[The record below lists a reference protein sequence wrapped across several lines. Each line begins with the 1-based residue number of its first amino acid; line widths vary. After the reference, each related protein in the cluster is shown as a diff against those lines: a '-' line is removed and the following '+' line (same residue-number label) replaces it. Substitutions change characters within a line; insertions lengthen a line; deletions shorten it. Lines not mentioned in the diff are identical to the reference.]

1 MERHPTGLRA
11 SKLLPLMVLAQAQLS
26 YALPLTPR
34 TNAETGDLEAGSRMH
49 FGPKNVIPHLD
60 LDMDTVPWV
69 STSCVDEF
77 TPHWTKLPVVQI
89 PDGQIQAPTD
99 QSEHFT
105 VPSGD
110 WDLASSAAPTG
121 EVLTATEWNTVS
133 TTTVTSWQD
142 IKQKAPTTSGEAL
155 TSTVYNIAT
164 TSTVTNLDSISSAE
178 PQAAAITTSQSTL
191 PEVLE
196 NDQSTSAI
204 EVAANSSVQMALEV
218 TVQKTYTRS
227 SDSTSTVAALQDV
240 STEALPLFADASS
253 STAVEAQA
261 QASDGP
267 QTTNSASSSSTALAA
282 LSSTQ
287 ASGET
292 QTTNASS
299 STSVEAQAQASGD
312 SQTTD
317 ASSSTTAEAQAQTS
331 GETQTI
337 NGASSTALAELSST
351 RTSPIM
357 YGSITLT
364 YTTHYDTTSGFPATA
379 ETVTPRQASSSPST
393 VDFYNPFPPSTTQE
407 DVTPVTPTT
416 SSSDVE
422 NTAVGDSDTRP
433 SPIFYSEPTSGSPD
447 QGTSS
452 ATMLQNTASATISS
466 VGTLTSVPDS
476 SLSQLSTFAVQTAP
490 ESSSSMMNN
499 QGMSTLTSTSL
510 NMDGRSSAAPFPTN
524 LAIISSSIALSLND
538 TVVMTAVASSAVK
551 SSLSVSD
558 IFQAIATDAPP
569 EQLSRR
575 SDHPAPRK
583 GIQPQ
588 EKKLQTNKFYSNF
601 FLEDQAL
608 PSYIF
613 PYSVVWANGTGATGS
628 YGMAVSHTER
638 VQFAGGETDPVT
650 GAWRFYA
657 SPIGVHSVVLSAT
670 ELTNTTQLTTDSL
683 EAFSVN
689 VNLSPGSGNSS
700 SRITYPLVQGMG
712 LVTAQYTNSTPM
724 IASGIGFDEI
734 KYIGAAGDNTTHKY
748 RMELTNG
755 FSWLAYVTP
764 EDSEYDVDSFNL
776 LDGTNFQG
784 PSGFHGTVQ
793 VAKIPNDATD
803 AVDVYDSAA
812 GAYPTSG
819 SISGSVDG
827 TTGKYTLSWNKGGV
841 QTQELLMFALPHH
854 MQSLSEETKGSV
866 TDVKLMTTVKGTGV
880 AIRGESWTL
889 EEPLNIDMEF
899 APYQPGYGSIR
910 NVSSE
915 DAALINEAGASE
927 LQQDMS
933 EMSNL
938 DSMYYSGKELAKY
951 ASIVFAVNDMG
962 KNVSLAQGGL
972 ERLKVA
978 MARFVD
984 NKQKFPLVYED
995 AWGGAASSASYST
1008 GDSGQDFG
1016 NSFYNDHHFHYGYHV
1031 YAAAVI
1037 AYLDPTWLETGTNK
1051 AWVNTL
1057 VRDYANSITD
1067 DPYFPFSRNFDFYHG
1082 HSWAKGLFASADGKD
1097 QESSSED
1104 TMASYAI
1111 KMWGSV
1117 IGDKAMEARGNLML
1131 AIQTRSLDNYYLY
1144 RDSNEVQPSEYIG
1157 NRAAGILFENKI
1169 DHVTYFGNK
1178 IEYIQGINMIPMMP
1192 FSTVTR
1198 RRDFVQTEWD
1208 QFFAKNISAIES
1220 GWRGILMSN
1229 LALIDPEASYQF
1241 FSGKSGDYKD
1251 NMLDGGASRTW
1262 YLAYAAGLKEAEAA
1276 GYEASTPSNST
1287 AVYGR
1292 SLRNRIPRPTK
1303 RWVDGE
1309 LVDCED
1315 ASQEDMESGALRMV
1329 GELDD
1334 QEKPPQMTAQQNAD
1348 GKVIVPVKVIKSKRT
1363 ADGEKTARTTVQQS
1377 ANGKTFV
1384 PVHSPISKRTANGK
1398 RYVNGQLVDCDES
1411 NQDDMEAG
1419 ILQMYN
1425 GDLDKTEEQQEESAP
1440 AAQPEIL
1447 SQSMRPTRRSRI
1459 GVSGSPRLRQRAR
1472 G

>member
-34 TNAETGDLEAGSRMH
+34 MNAETGDLEAGSRMH
-49 FGPKNVIPHLD
+49 FGPKHVMPHPD

-69 STSCVDEF
+69 STSCADEF

-105 VPSGD
+105 SPSGD
-110 WDLASSAAPTG
+110 WDLASSAVPTG

-133 TTTVTSWQD
+133 TATVTNRQD
-142 IKQKAPTTSGEAL
+142 IKQKSPTTSAEIL
-155 TSTVYNIAT
+155 TSTAFDVAST
-164 TSTVTNLDSISSAE
+164 ATVTNSDSISSAE
-178 PQAAAITTSQSTL
+178 SQPAAITTSQSTL

-204 EVAANSSVQMALEV
+204 EVATNSSVQMALEV

-240 STEALPLFADASS
+240 SSEALPLFADASS

-261 QASDGP
+261 QASEEP
-267 QTTNSASSSSTALAA
+267 QITNSASSSSTALAE

-287 ASGET
+287 ASEET
-292 QTTNASS
+292 QTTDASS
-299 STSVEAQAQASGD
+299 STAVEAQAQASGETH
-312 SQTTD
+312 TT
-317 ASSSTTAEAQAQTS
+317 
-331 GETQTI
+331 
-337 NGASSTALAELSST
+337 NGASSTALAKLSST

-407 DVTPVTPTT
+407 AVDSVTSTL
-416 SSSDVE
+416 SSSSAE

-433 SPIFYSEPTSGSPD
+433 SPIFYSEPTSGSAG
-447 QGTSS
+447 QVTSS
-452 ATMLQNTASATISS
+452 ATMLQNTASATVSS

-524 LAIISSSIALSLND
+524 LAIISSSVALSLND
-538 TVVMTAVASSAVK
+538 TVVMTAVASSTVK

-558 IFQAIATDAPP
+558 IFQAVATDAPP

-670 ELTNTTQLTTDSL
+670 ELANTTQLTTDSL

-689 VNLSPGSGNSS
+689 VNLSPGTGNSS

-712 LVTAQYTNSTPM
+712 LVTAQYTNSTPI
-724 IASGIGFDEI
+724 IASGIGFDNI
-734 KYIGAAGDNTTHKY
+734 TYVGAAGDNTTHKY

-764 EDSEYDVDSFNL
+764 QDPEYDVNSFTL
-776 LDGTNFQG
+776 LDGSNIQG
-784 PSGFHGTVQ
+784 PSGFQGTVQ

-803 AVDVYDSAA
+803 AVEVYDSAA

-819 SISGSVDG
+819 SISGSVEG
-827 TTGKYTLSWNKGGV
+827 TTGRYTLSWKKGGV
-841 QTQELLMFALPHH
+841 QSQELLMFALPHH

-866 TDVKLMTTVKGTGV
+866 TDIKLMTTVKGTGV

-899 APYQPGYGSIR
+899 APYQPGYGSVR
-910 NVSSE
+910 DVSPE

-951 ASIVFAVNDMG
+951 AGIVFAVNDIG

-995 AWGGAASSASYST
+995 AWGGAASSASYNT

-1144 RDSNEVQPSEYIG
+1144 RDNNEVQPREYIG

-1276 GYEASTPSNST
+1276 NYESPAPSNST

-1292 SLRNRIPRPTK
+1292 SLHNRSPRPTK

-1309 LVDCED
+1309 LVDCEETN
-1315 ASQEDMESGALRMV
+1315 QEDMESGALRMID
-1329 GELDD
+1329 EPD
-1334 QEKPPQMTAQQNAD
+1334 QKEVPRTTVQQSAD
-1348 GKVIVPVKVIKSKRT
+1348 GKVIVPAKALKSKRT
-1363 ADGEKTARTTVQQS
+1363 TSGELNRETFTRTTVQQS
-1377 ANGKTFV
+1377 TDGKTFV
-1384 PVHSPISKRTANGK
+1384 PVHGPRSKRTANGK

-1419 ILQMYN
+1419 ILQMY
-1425 GDLDKTEEQQEESAP
+1425 GEPEETNEEQEESAT

-1447 SQSMRPTRRSRI
+1447 SQSLRPTRRNRI

>member
-1 MERHPTGLRA
+1 MERHSTGLRA
-11 SKLLPLMVLAQAQLS
+11 SRLLPLIVLAQAQLS
-26 YALPLTPR
+26 HALPFTPR
-34 TNAETGDLEAGSRMH
+34 ISAETGDLEAGSRMH
-49 FGPKNVIPHLD
+49 FGPKHVMPHPD
-60 LDMDTVPWV
+60 LDMDTAPWV
-69 STSCVDEF
+69 STSSADEL

-105 VPSGD
+105 GPPGD
-110 WDLASSAAPTG
+110 WDLAPSAVPTG
-121 EVLTATEWNTVS
+121 EVLTATEWNTIS
-133 TTTVTSWQD
+133 TATVTNWQD
-142 IKQKAPTTSGEAL
+142 IKQKAPTTSDEAL
-155 TSTVYNIAT
+155 TSTVYNAAT
-164 TSTVTNLDSISSAE
+164 TSTAANWDSISSAE
-178 PQAAAITTSQSTL
+178 SQAAAITTSQSTS
-191 PEVLE
+191 PAVLE
-196 NDQSTSAI
+196 NDQSSSAI
-204 EVAANSSVQMALEV
+204 DVATNSSVQMALEV

-227 SDSTSTVAALQDV
+227 SDATTTGVLAAV

-253 STAVEAQA
+253 SAAVEAQA
-261 QASDGP
+261 QASEEP
-267 QTTNSASSSSTALAA
+267 QTTDSVSSLFTALAE

-287 ASGET
+287 ASGD
-292 QTTNASS
+292 A
-299 STSVEAQAQASGD
+299 
-312 SQTTD
+312 QTTD
-317 ASSSTTAEAQAQTS
+317 ASSSMTAEAQAQAS

-407 DVTPVTPTT
+407 AVNSVTSTL
-416 SSSDVE
+416 SSSSAE

-447 QGTSS
+447 QGTPS
-452 ATMLQNTASATISS
+452 ATMLQNTASASTSS

-499 QGMSTLTSTSL
+499 QGMSILTSTSL

-524 LAIISSSIALSLND
+524 LAISISSVALSLND
-538 TVVMTAVASSAVK
+538 TVVMTAVASSTVK

-951 ASIVFAVNDMG
+951 AGIVFAVNDMG

-984 NKQKFPLVYED
+984 NKQKFPLVYEE

-1169 DHVTYFGNK
+1169 
-1178 IEYIQGINMIPMMP
+1178 EYIQGINMIPMMP

-1251 NMLDGGASRTW
+1251 DMLDGGASRTW

-1276 GYEASTPSNST
+1276 GYEASPPSNST
-1287 AVYGR
+1287 AISGR

-1303 RWVDGE
+1303 RWVNGE
-1309 LVDCED
+1309 LVDCEE
-1315 ASQEDMESGALRMV
+1315 ANQEEMESGVLRMV
-1329 GELDD
+1329 GAVDD

-1348 GKVIVPVKVIKSKRT
+1348 GKVVVPVKAAKSKRT
-1363 ADGEKTARTTVQQS
+1363 VNGELGQKKFPRTTIQQGADGKA
-1377 ANGKTFV
+1377 FV
-1384 PVHSPISKRTANGK
+1384 PVHAPRSESTPNGK

-1411 NQDDMEAG
+1411 NQDDMDAG
-1419 ILQMYN
+1419 ILKMYD
-1425 GDLDKTEEQQEESAP
+1425 GDLDRTEEQQEESAP

-1447 SQSMRPTRRSRI
+1447 SQSLRPTRRNRI

>member
-11 SKLLPLMVLAQAQLS
+11 SKLLPLMVLAQAQFS
-26 YALPLTPR
+26 HAYPFAPR
-34 TNAETGDLEAGSRMH
+34 INAETGELEAGPKPH
-49 FGPKNVIPHLD
+49 FAPNHVIPHPD
-60 LDMDTVPWV
+60 GARDTVPWV
-69 STSCVDEF
+69 STSCEDES
-77 TPHWTKLPVVQI
+77 TPSWTELPVVQI
-89 PDGQIQAPTD
+89 PDGQIQAPAD
-99 QSEHFT
+99 HDEHPT
-105 VPSGD
+105 WPPGGD
-110 WDLASSAAPTG
+110 WHSVSAAVSTQD
-121 EVLTATEWNTVS
+121 VLTATEWSTVS
-133 TTTVTSWQD
+133 TATVTNWSD
-142 IKQKAPTTSGEAL
+142 LKQKAPTSSGEVL
-155 TSTVYNIAT
+155 TSTVYSVAT
-164 TSTVTNLDSISSAE
+164 TATVTNWDSVSSVE
-178 PQAAAITTSQSTL
+178 SQAAAITTSESTSSTL
-191 PEVLE
+191 LE
-196 NDQSTSAI
+196 NDLTSSVI
-204 EVAANSSVQMALEV
+204 EVATNSSAPMALEV
-218 TVQKTYTRS
+218 TVKKTYTRS
-227 SDSTSTVAALQDV
+227 SDSTSTAVLQDV
-240 STEALPLFADASS
+240 SSEALPLFADASS
-253 STAVEAQA
+253 SATTIEAQS
-261 QASDGP
+261 QA
-267 QTTNSASSSSTALAA
+267 T
-282 LSSTQ
+282 
-287 ASGET
+287 GE
-292 QTTNASS
+292 
-299 STSVEAQAQASGD
+299 
-312 SQTTD
+312 SQTT
-317 ASSSTTAEAQAQTS
+317 S
-331 GETQTI
+331 GT
-337 NGASSTALAELSST
+337 SSTALAELSST
-351 RTSPIM
+351 QTSPIM

-379 ETVTPRQASSSPST
+379 ETVSPSQSSSSQST
-393 VDFYNPFPPSTTQE
+393 VDFYNPFPPSTTQ
-407 DVTPVTPTT
+407 DAVNSVTSAAST
-416 SSSDVE
+416 SDAE

-433 SPIFYSEPTSGSPD
+433 SPVFYSEPTSSAAS
-447 QGTSS
+447 QGTSDES
-452 ATMLQNTASATISS
+452 LATVLQNTASATVTS

-490 ESSSSMMNN
+490 ASSSSMMNN
-499 QGMSTLTSTSL
+499 QGGSTLTTSSL
-510 NMDGRSSAAPFPTN
+510 NMDGRSSAAPFPTD
-524 LAIISSSIALSLND
+524 LAVTSLALTLND
-538 TVVMTAVASSAVK
+538 TEVMADVGSTTTK
-551 SSLSVSD
+551 LSLSVSD

-569 EQLSRR
+569 EQLARR

-670 ELTNTTQLTTDSL
+670 ELMNDTQLTTDSL

-689 VNLSPGSGNSS
+689 VNLSPGGGSSS

-712 LVTAQYTNSTPM
+712 MVTAEYTDSTPM
-724 IASGIGFDEI
+724 IASGIGFDNI
-734 KYIGAAGDNTTHKY
+734 TYVGAAGDNTTHKY

-764 EDSEYDVDSFNL
+764 KDSTYDVNSFTL
-776 LDGTNFQG
+776 LDGNNVQG
-784 PSGFHGTVQ
+784 PSGFQGTVQ
-793 VAKIPNDATD
+793 VAKIPNDAGD
-803 AVDVYDSAA
+803 AVEVYDSAA

-819 SISGSVDG
+819 SISGSVEG
-827 TTGKYTLSWNKGGV
+827 TTGRYTLSWKKGGV
-841 QTQELLMFALPHH
+841 QSQQLLMFALPHH
-854 MQSLSEETKGSV
+854 MQSLSEETKASV
-866 TDVKLMTTVKGTGV
+866 TDVKLMTTVKGNGV

-889 EEPLNIDMEF
+889 EEPLNVDMEF

-915 DAALINEAGASE
+915 AAALINEAGASE

-951 ASIVFAVNDMG
+951 AGIVFAVNDMG

-984 NKQKFPLVYED
+984 NKQKFPLVYEE
-995 AWGGAASSASYST
+995 AWGGAASSASYDT

-1104 TMASYAI
+1104 TLASYAI

-1144 RDSNEVQPSEYIG
+1144 RDSNEVQPREYIG

-1178 IEYIQGINMIPMMP
+1178 IEYIQGINMIPTMP

-1208 QFFAKNISAIES
+1208 QFFAQNISAIES

-1251 NMLDGGASRTW
+1251 DMLDGGASRTW
-1262 YLAYAAGLKEAEAA
+1262 YLAYAAGLKEAEAS
-1276 GYEASTPSNST
+1276 GYGSPSTNSST
-1287 AVYGR
+1287 VSGR
-1292 SLRNRIPRPTK
+1292 SLQNSIPRPTK

-1309 LVDCED
+1309 LVDCDE
-1315 ASQEDMESGALRMV
+1315 SNQEDMESGVLRMY
-1329 GELDD
+1329 GELD
-1334 QEKPPQMTAQQNAD
+1334 QEKTTRTTAQQSAD
-1348 GKVIVPVKVIKSKRT
+1348 GKVII
-1363 ADGEKTARTTVQQS
+1363 
-1377 ANGKTFV
+1377 
-1384 PVHSPISKRTANGK
+1384 PINAPKSKRTANGK

-1419 ILQMYN
+1419 VLQMY
-1425 GDLDKTEEQQEESAP
+1425 GELDDTTTDEQDGSAP
-1440 AAQPEIL
+1440 AELPAQPEIL
-1447 SQSMRPTRRSRI
+1447 SQSLRPTRRNRI

>member
-26 YALPLTPR
+26 HAYPFAPR
-34 TNAETGDLEAGSRMH
+34 INSETGELETGPKMH
-49 FGPKNVIPHLD
+49 FSPNHVMPHPIA
-60 LDMDTVPWV
+60 DMEDVPWV
-69 STSCVDEF
+69 TTSCTDES

-89 PDGQIQAPTD
+89 PDGQVQALV
-99 QSEHFT
+99 EH
-105 VPSGD
+105 PGD
-110 WDLASSAAPTG
+110 WDSASKAISTG
-121 EVLTATEWNTVS
+121 EVLTATEWSTVS
-133 TTTVTSWQD
+133 TATVTNWQD
-142 IKQKAPTTSGEAL
+142 IKQKAPTTSA
-155 TSTVYNIAT
+155 
-164 TSTVTNLDSISSAE
+164 TVTNWDSISSAE
-178 PQAAAITTSQSTL
+178 SQAAAITTSQSTL

-196 NDQSTSAI
+196 NDESTSAI
-204 EVAANSSVQMALEV
+204 EVATNSSIQMALEA

-253 STAVEAQA
+253 STTIAAQA
-261 QASDGP
+261 QASEET
-267 QTTNSASSSSTALAA
+267 QTTNGASSTTIAA
-282 LSSTQ
+282 QEQ

-292 QTTNASS
+292 QTTS
-299 STSVEAQAQASGD
+299 
-312 SQTTD
+312 
-317 ASSSTTAEAQAQTS
+317 
-331 GETQTI
+331 
-337 NGASSTALAELSST
+337 GASSTALAELSST

-379 ETVTPRQASSSPST
+379 ETVTPKQSSSSAST

-407 DVTPVTPTT
+407 AVNSATSTVDFYNPFPPSTT
-416 SSSDVE
+416 QDAVNSATSAASSS

-433 SPIFYSEPTSGSPD
+433 SPVFYSEPTS
-447 QGTSS
+447 SS
-452 ATMLQNTASATISS
+452 AGQVTLTATVLQNTASGTVSS

-476 SLSQLSTFAVQTAP
+476 SLSQLSTSAVQTAP
-490 ESSSSMMNN
+490 DSSSSMMNN
-499 QGMSTLTSTSL
+499 EGMSTLTSTSL
-510 NMDGRSSAAPFPTN
+510 NMEGRSSAAPFPSD
-524 LAIISSSIALSLND
+524 LAISISSVALSLND
-538 TVVMTAVASSAVK
+538 TVVMTAVASSTAKV
-551 SSLSVSD
+551 SLSVSD

-575 SDHPAPRK
+575 ADHPAPRK

-601 FLEDQAL
+601 FLEDQAQ

-670 ELTNTTQLTTDSL
+670 EMTKDTKLTTDSL

-700 SRITYPLVQGMG
+700 SQITYPLVQGMG

-724 IASGIGFDEI
+724 ISSGIGFDNI
-734 KYIGAAGDNTTHKY
+734 TYIGAAGDNTTHKY

-764 EDSEYDVDSFNL
+764 KDSEYDVNSFNL

-784 PSGFHGTVQ
+784 PSGFQGTVQ

-803 AVDVYDSAA
+803 AMEVYDSAA
-812 GAYPTSG
+812 GAFPTSG
-819 SISGSVDG
+819 SISGSVEG
-827 TTGKYTLSWNKGGV
+827 TTGSYTLSWKKGGV
-841 QTQELLMFALPHH
+841 QTQQLLMFALPHH

-866 TDVKLMTTVKGTGV
+866 TDVKLMTTVKGTSV

-951 ASIVFAVNDMG
+951 AGIVFAVNDMG

-984 NKQKFPLVYED
+984 NKQKFPLVYEE

-1144 RDSNEVQPSEYIG
+1144 RDSNEVQPREYIG

-1262 YLAYAAGLKEAEAA
+1262 YLAYAAGLKEAEAS
-1276 GYEASTPSNST
+1276 GYNSASSNSST
-1287 AVYGR
+1287 VSAR
-1292 SLRNRIPRPTK
+1292 SLQNRIPRPTK

-1309 LVDCED
+1309 LVDCEE
-1315 ASQEDMESGALRMV
+1315 ANQEDMEAGVLRMI
-1329 GELDD
+1329 GEPEQD
-1334 QEKPPQMTAQQNAD
+1334 ETTRKTTVQQSAD
-1348 GKVIVPVKVIKSKRT
+1348 GKVVVPVKATKSKRT
-1363 ADGEKTARTTVQQS
+1363 ANGELDQKNTIRTTVQQS
-1377 ANGKTFV
+1377 PDGKAIVPIKAKRTANSDLNHEKTPRTTVQQRADGKVFI
-1384 PVHSPISKRTANGK
+1384 PVHAPRSKRTANGK

-1419 ILQMYN
+1419 VLQMYD
-1425 GDLDKTEEQQEESAP
+1425 GDLEETTDEQQEGSTGEP